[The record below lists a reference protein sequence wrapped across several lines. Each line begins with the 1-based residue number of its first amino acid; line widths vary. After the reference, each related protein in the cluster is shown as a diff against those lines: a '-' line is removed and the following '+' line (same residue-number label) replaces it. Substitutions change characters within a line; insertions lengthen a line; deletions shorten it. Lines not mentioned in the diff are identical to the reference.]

1 MQYELQKE
9 YGNDM
14 QQLLATQA
22 VSEIQ
27 QEIDN
32 EITSDLYRIAN
43 AGPEVVWSRIQPVG
57 VSIEDHY
64 NGFLT
69 KIIEGSNQIF
79 AATKRSRANFMI
91 CGLNVDAVL
100 KCMRS
105 FEANED
111 LSAINKLVA

>member
-1 MQYELQKE
+1 
-9 YGNDM
+9 M

-57 VSIEDHY
+57 VNYDAPCY
-64 NGFLT
+64 
-69 KIIEGSNQIF
+69 SN
-79 AATKRSRANFMI
+79 
-91 CGLNVDAVL
+91 
-100 KCMRS
+100 
-105 FEANED
+105 
-111 LSAINKLVA
+111 VA

>member
-1 MQYELQKE
+1 
-9 YGNDM
+9 M

-57 VSIEDHY
+57 VSQVDHY
-64 NGFLT
+64 DSFWA
-69 KIIEGSNQIF
+69 KIIEGGNQIF
-79 AATKRSRANFMI
+79 AATKRSHANFMV
-91 CGLNVDAVL
+91 CGLGVDAVL
-100 KCMRS
+100 KCMRN

-111 LSAINKLVA
+111 LTAINKTVA